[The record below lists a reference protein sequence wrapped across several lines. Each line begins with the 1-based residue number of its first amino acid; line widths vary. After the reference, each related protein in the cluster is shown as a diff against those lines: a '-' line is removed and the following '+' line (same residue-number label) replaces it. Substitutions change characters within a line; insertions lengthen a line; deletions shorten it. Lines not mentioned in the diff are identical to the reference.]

1 MTITADMFTEV
12 PVPDDYVRDTAPE
25 APDVENPC
33 RTCSRE
39 IDTPYSGRG
48 RRPTQCTSCKA
59 ATKPARAKAPGTKG
73 SNATLAEQAT
83 EALWQINGVAAFLA
97 MIAGM
102 PMTAGAIQER
112 ETSFR
117 EMCYNALLTDPGM
130 CRFILKA
137 GTNSAKIS
145 LTVCYG
151 MFAAAIAPTAIMEIK
166 AKKAKAEAEREEY
179 ERTVTYQ

>member
-12 PVPDDYVRDTAPE
+12 PAPTDYVADTVP
-25 APDVENPC
+25 PSSDVENPC
-33 RTCSRE
+33 KSCGRQ
-39 IDTPYSGRG
+39 IDIPYGGRG
-48 RRPTQCTSCKA
+48 RRPTQCSDC
-59 ATKPARAKAPGTKG
+59 KPAKRTRSKAPGTRG

-102 PMTAGAIQER
+102 PMTAGAIQDR
-112 ETSFR
+112 EQSFR

-151 MFAAAIAPTAIMEIK
+151 MFAAAITPTAIMEMK
-166 AKKAKAEAEREEY
+166 VKKAKAEQARAEY
-179 ERTVTYQ
+179 EEMITR

>member
-1 MTITADMFTEV
+1 MTVTDMFA
-12 PVPDDYVRDTAPE
+12 PVDIPDQLDTAPVTE
-25 APDVENPC
+25 DVTNPC
-33 RTCSRE
+33 EDCGRQ
-39 IDTPYSGRG
+39 IDVPYGGRG
-48 RRPTQCTSCKA
+48 RRPKKCSSCK
-59 ATKPARAKAPGTKG
+59 PAKGTTRTKAPGTRG

-83 EALWQINGVAAFLA
+83 EALWQINGMVAFLA
-97 MIAGM
+97 MIAQM

-112 ETSFR
+112 EQSFR

-151 MFAAAIAPTAIMEIK
+151 MFFAAILPTAAIELK
-166 AKKAKAEAEREEY
+166 AKKAKAAAERAEY
-179 ERTVTYQ
+179 EATYNMDVPA